1 MKSSVAFLRS
11 IEILSA
17 LEESELES
25 IDELFQLIAI
35 EPGEELFSQN
45 DPGDTVFIVEQGRVA
60 SSVAGKDGN
69 QIEVAEFGS
78 GDFFGEMALFD
89 RSPRSATCTA
99 KEYSELLCLSGDDF
113 LSFEETNPGASIKIM
128 RKMLKTTADR
138 LENSGVFLSEM
149 VQWGESARKRAVTDE
164 MTGLFNRRF
173 IDEAISEQLAHAQT
187 AGTPLTLVMADLD
200 HFSSINNEYGHDVGD
215 EVIKSVVPVLREHF
229 RKSDLL
235 ARYGGDEF
243 IFLLPDTPA
252 DQAFELCDAVC
263 RDVGKLDVLAD
274 KRGSITRVTT
284 SQGLAAYPAHG
295 RTVKALQ
302 EAADMALYD
311 AKERGRNRAVI
322 RGSRE

>member
-25 IDELFQLIAI
+25 IDELFQLVAI
-35 EPGEELFSQN
+35 EPGEQLFSQN
-45 DPGDTVFIVEQGRVA
+45 DPGDTVFIVEKGRVA

-69 QIEVAEFGS
+69 QIEVAEFGP

-99 KEYSELLCLSGDDF
+99 KDHSELLCLSGDDF

-187 AGTPLTLVMADLD
+187 AGSSLSLVMADLD

-215 EVIKSVVPVLREHF
+215 EVIKSVVPVLRKHF

-243 IFLLPDTPA
+243 IFLLPDTSPE
-252 DQAFELCDAVC
+252 QAFELCDAVC
-263 RDVGKLDVLAD
+263 RDVGKLNVLAD
-274 KRGSITRVTT
+274 KEGSITRVTT
-284 SQGLAAYPAHG
+284 SQGIASYPAHG

-322 RGSRE
+322 RGSGE